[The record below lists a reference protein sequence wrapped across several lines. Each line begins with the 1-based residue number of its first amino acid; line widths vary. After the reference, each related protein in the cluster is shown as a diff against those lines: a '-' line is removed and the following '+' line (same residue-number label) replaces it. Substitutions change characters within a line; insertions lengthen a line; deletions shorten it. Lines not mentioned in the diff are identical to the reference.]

1 MKQKISFKEFVDL
14 VMALGCNSGQKS
26 LMRVKMIDFYTNEL
40 SLLDVYTTWPSN
52 RLNIFKDDKR
62 LFSTPLEKVE
72 LYEIIN
78 VLSLHLK
85 CDYHNIYYLTVLN

>member
-14 VMALGCNSGQKS
+14 VMSLCNPGEKS

-40 SLLDVYTTWPSN
+40 FLLDIYTTWPGN
-52 RLNIFKDDKR
+52 RLNICKDDKK

-85 CDYHNIYYLTVLN
+85 CDYHNTYYLTVFN